1 VFTEIRSSKEE
12 PDYAPAASLRVRRR
26 PFPAASQTAHA
37 NRPGSSPP
45 NHQVGAHRLQ
55 PTSTR
60 FELAPNQGTVTRRF
74 LAYSSPTR

>member
-1 VFTEIRSSKEE
+1 MPLRHRYG
-12 PDYAPAASLRVRRR
+12 YAADHSPQPPRQLM
-26 PFPAASQTAHA
+26 PTA
-37 NRPGSSPP
+37 PGVPHP
-45 NHQVGAHRLQ
+45 TNQVGAHRLQ